1 MPSKESFQLTLRAIK
16 LWAKRHGILSNVLG
30 YLGGV
35 SWAILV
41 ARVCQLYPNAAPS
54 TLVHKFFLTYLNW
67 KWPQPV
73 IIKKPEQRALGFEV
87 WDQRQNM
94 KVYFHY
100 MPIITPAYPQQV
112 CWSSFILI
120 SCCCSFYLVKD
131 CIWVLIF
138 FFPRTQPT
146 MCQSL
151 LWRSWRK
158 SSDFRLQ
165 SAIKLC
171 LEVQTG
177 THYLRYLI
185 SLENMKISLWS
196 KLHQNQRKINLNG
209 TVSLSQKCAIW

>member
-1 MPSKESFQLTLRAIK
+1 VPSKESFQLTLRAIK

-73 IIKKPEQRALGFEV
+73 LIKKPEQRALGFQV

-94 KVYFHY
+94 KDYFHY

-112 CWSSFILI
+112 C
-120 SCCCSFYLVKD
+120 
-131 CIWVLIF
+131 
-138 FFPRTQPT
+138 
-146 MCQSL
+146 
-151 LWRSWRK
+151 
-158 SSDFRLQ
+158 
-165 SAIKLC
+165 
-171 LEVQTG
+171 
-177 THYLRYLI
+177 
-185 SLENMKISLWS
+185 
-196 KLHQNQRKINLNG
+196 
-209 TVSLSQKCAIW
+209 